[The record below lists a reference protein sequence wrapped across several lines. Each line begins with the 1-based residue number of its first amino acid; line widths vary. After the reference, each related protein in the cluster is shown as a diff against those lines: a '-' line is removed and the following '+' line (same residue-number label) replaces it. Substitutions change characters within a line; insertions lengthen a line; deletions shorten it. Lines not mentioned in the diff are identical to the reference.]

1 MRQVDSNL
9 FENMVTIDMHL
20 ETRDSLI
27 VEEFH
32 EVKSRTLSYYYNYMD
47 SFYQLVRTIE
57 P

>member
-27 VEEFH
+27 VEDFH
-32 EVKSRTLSYYYNYMD
+32 EVKSRTLSYYHNYMA
-47 SFYQLVRTIE
+47 SFYQLVRTIK